1 MVSLSLFKAMTSRA
15 FEYGPVYKEK
25 IADRLHVVVSDL
37 DEYHKVI
44 AVDGRFPHRIELE
57 PFAYFRKRRG
67 MSLGTVNS

>member
-1 MVSLSLFKAMTSRA
+1 MTARSKQ
-15 FEYGPVYKEK
+15 YGPVYREQ

-44 AVDGRFPHRIELE
+44 NKDGRFPHRIELE
-57 PFAYFRKRRG
+57 PFAHFRRTQK

>member
-1 MVSLSLFKAMTSRA
+1 MTSRA
-15 FEYGPVYKEK
+15 AEFGPVYREK

-37 DEYHKVI
+37 DEYLKVI

-57 PFAYFRKRRG
+57 PFAHFRRLRN